1 MIKDPTLFLS
11 ISPPFAGG
19 VVLKYSRLIAEILL
33 QRRNLISL
41 MLISTLLT
49 MTVLQPSTVEARLL
63 RFPNIHGD
71 KVVFTYASDLWIC
84 DIKDGKAQRLTSHP
98 GVESRARF
106 SPDGKSIAFTGQYD
120 GTPSVYIMPV
130 EGGEP
135 KRLTYSST
143 GDAVIGWT
151 RDGKVAYKSTSES
164 AFGQATLFTVDPKGG
179 LPVASSLKEI
189 SDGSFSPDG
198 QTVALNRNNSHQ
210 YNWRMY
216 RGGTQGRIGLFNLN
230 TGDYSELPSQRENSY
245 FPMWVGDQIFFISDR
260 ANNNINLFSY
270 DTKSKRTEQ
279 MTRLTD
285 GDIRWPSTDGRSIV
299 WERNGQVQIY
309 NIATKAIEAFTPRVT
324 SDQVPM
330 RARYRGYSV
339 GNFGISPSG
348 KRLVVE
354 GRGDIFSLPASNG
367 ETRNLTNT
375 PGARETQPAWSPKG
389 DLIAFVSDASGEARI
404 RVIPQMGGEQREFK
418 TPADHVI
425 AGIEWSNTGKYI
437 SYQTLDGKLVII
449 DAASG
454 ATTQVVQNM
463 QPANYAWAPDDSW
476 IAYTGVTEN
485 LFSALYMYNV
495 SEKKSTQVVDALYD
509 TGPVAFDTTGK
520 YLYFVSARSV
530 GVNMDVFQG
539 GGLFQTDVQRVYFVT
554 LDKNLPN
561 PLTPPEDEEPGQQ
574 AGQQG
579 GQQQP
584 QAPAP
589 TKVDLDGFSDRIL
602 PLPWGPG
609 SYPFVIGQA
618 NGVLTYSG
626 GTLVKYDFVTKQ
638 SVPIIQGA
646 TGFSFTPGNA
656 KMAYRAGNTI
666 GIVDVRPGLQAGMGA
681 VNTNDVAG
689 IWDPR
694 AEYTQMFWEVWRYQR
709 DNFYDPNMLGVDWD
723 AVGQKY
729 AKMLPYVG
737 DRSDLNYIFGMM
749 IGELGTGHAYVSGGE
764 SNPVSGAP
772 VGMLG
777 ADYEVADGKVRFKK
791 VYKGFNFTESTQAPL
806 GGPGVDVASGDYLI
820 AIDGKTVDAD
830 NPVGAHLLNKVNK
843 IVRLTV
849 SRSASGAAS
858 RTYTVRPVGSENSI
872 RYETWVA
879 ERRALVSEWSGGK
892 IGYMHVP
899 DTNVNGI
906 INFVKGFYSQSG
918 KEAWVIDERFNGGG
932 WIPTFFTEALAR
944 QYDTALK
951 ARYGPIVGFPT
962 QSLSGPKAMLINEY
976 AGSGGDMFPW
986 LFKNSKLGPLIGTRT
1001 WGGLVGIQGGI
1012 NLVDGGNVTSPA
1024 FGIFDVQRRKWIA
1037 ENTGVDPD
1045 VHVDND
1051 PGVLAKGD
1059 DAQLKKAVEYL
1070 MAEIKAGRGAKPIV
1084 SPDFPKFGGGK

>member
-1 MIKDPTLFLS
+1 
-11 ISPPFAGG
+11 
-19 VVLKYSRLIAEILL
+19 
-33 QRRNLISL
+33 

-71 KVVFTYASDLWIC
+71 KVVFTYASDLWVC

-120 GTPSVYIMPV
+120 GTPSVYIMPA

-143 GDAVIGWT
+143 GDADIGWT
-151 RDGKVAYKSTSES
+151 RDGKVAYKSMAES

-179 LPVASSLKEI
+179 LPVSTKLKEI

-230 TGDYSELPSQRENSY
+230 TGDYSELPAQRENSY

-309 NIATKAIEAFTPRVT
+309 NIATKAIEAFTPTVT
-324 SDQVPM
+324 SDQVAM
-330 RARYRGYSV
+330 RPRFRSFANSV
-339 GNFGISPSG
+339 SNFGVSPSG
-348 KRLVVE
+348 KRLAVE
-354 GRGDIFSLPASNG
+354 ARGDIYSLPASNG
-367 ETRNLTNT
+367 ETRNLTNSSKS
-375 PGARETQPAWSPKG
+375 RESNPSWSPDG
-389 DLIAFVSDASGEARI
+389 ETIAFMSDSTGENAI
-404 RVIPQMGGEQREFK
+404 HLIPQMGGEEKVLK
-418 TPADHVI
+418 TTGVI
-425 AGIEWSNTGKYI
+425 QGFGWSPTGKHI
-437 SYQTLDGKLVII
+437 SYQTNDGKLIII
-449 DAASG
+449 DVASG
-454 ATTQVVQNM
+454 SSTQVVQNV
-463 QPANYAWAPDDSW
+463 QPGNYAWAPDDSW
-476 IAYTGVTEN
+476 IAYTGIQGN
-485 LFSALYMYNV
+485 LFSAVYMYNLA
-495 SEKKSTQVVDALYD
+495 EKKSTMVVDSLYD
-509 TGPVAFDTTGK
+509 TGSLDFDVTGK
-520 YLYFVSARSV
+520 YLYFVSARSI

-539 GGLFQTDVQRVYFVT
+539 GGLFQSDVQRVYFVPLAKDT
-554 LDKNLPN
+554 PN
-561 PLTPPEDEEPGQQ
+561 PLTPPEDEEPGKTQ
-574 AGQQG
+574 QQG
-579 GQQQP
+579 GQPQQGG
-584 QAPAP
+584 A
-589 TKVDLDGFSDRIL
+589 TKVDLEGFSQRVM

-609 SYPFVIGQA
+609 SYPFVVGQA
-618 NGVLTYSG
+618 NGVLTYSNG
-626 GTLVKYDFVTKQ
+626 SLVKFDFASKQ

-646 TGFSFTPGNA
+646 TGFSFTPGNT
-656 KMAYRAGNTI
+656 KMAYRAGNTL

-681 VNTNDVAG
+681 VNTSEVNAV
-689 IWDPR
+689 WDPR

-709 DNFYDPNMLGVDWD
+709 DNFYDPNMLGVDWK
-723 AVGQKY
+723 AVGDKY

-764 SNPVSGAP
+764 TNPVSGAP
-772 VGMLG
+772 VGLLG
-777 ADYEVADGKVRFKK
+777 ADYEIADGKVRFKK
-791 VYKGFNFTESTQAPL
+791 VYKGFNFSESTQAPL
-806 GGPGVDVASGDYLI
+806 GAPGVDVNAGDYLI
-820 AIDGKTVDAD
+820 AIDGKPVDGE
-830 NPVGAHLLNKVNK
+830 NPVGSHLLNKVNK
-843 IVRLTV
+843 LTRITV
-849 SRSASGAAS
+849 SRSASGSGS
-858 RTYTVRPVGSENSI
+858 RTYTVRPVGSEGEI
-872 RYETWVA
+872 RYETWVD
-879 ERRALVSEWSGGK
+879 ERRALVNEWSGGK

-906 INFVKGFYSQSG
+906 INFVMGFYSQSG

-986 LFKNSKLGPLIGTRT
+986 LFKNSKLGPLVGTRT

-1012 NLVDGGNVTSPA
+1012 GLVDGGNVTSPA
-1024 FGIFDVQRRKWIA
+1024 FGIFDVERRQWIA

-1045 VHVDND
+1045 IKVDND
-1051 PGVLAKGD
+1051 PGVLARGTD
-1059 DAQLKKAVEYL
+1059 EQLKKAVEYL

-1084 SPDFPKFGGGK
+1084 SPNFPKFGGGK